1 LVDEVTD
8 EVVSNDND
16 EIDEDRVV
24 DGTDVVSVGGDDTDV
39 MNEDEVVDFIDDE
52 DDLADDNDLVND
64 DDLVDDSMNMLSTK
78 SNDNRVMFFLT
89 TRAPVIS

>member
-8 EVVSNDND
+8 EVVSDDND
-16 EIDEDRVV
+16 EIDEDKVV

-52 DDLADDNDLVND
+52 DDLADD
-64 DDLVDDSMNMLSTK
+64 SMNMLSTK